1 MDNQHQLARPVAL
14 FNNRDRP
21 HGQIPP
27 DLQDKISKSTAEWM
41 KRDNSSP
48 SRYNERSHGDL
59 VPPGYLDYK
68 CPRCG
73 EIPDVALLSN
83 GNKTK
88 VTIGNNEQTSPSSNL
103 ICSRCYF
110 VPEGLKQMPCIFQR
124 TTTVSILDP
133 LQSGEYLSNE
143 PINPRNLR
151 LLQRHVTSNF
161 FRGKNPIPSL
171 WQDLRVVL
179 EQRKAYLHRDGD
191 PRRRVEFEAQ
201 RLVDGL
207 DPKICRQR
215 IIDFRAMHVVA
226 TREQRFTQVE
236 QALRRREVTSYVE
249 SLPRVPQQELEDT
262 DCHVCLLKYN
272 RRSADTGHIDEPV
285 RLPCSHIL
293 GSSCLRQWLMTSTT
307 CPYCRRHLPLS
318 SINFD

>member
-1 MDNQHQLARPVAL
+1 MDNTEPFTVPIAL
-14 FNNRDRP
+14 FNNRNRP
-21 HGQIPP
+21 GGQFPS
-27 DLQDKISKSTAEWM
+27 DLEAKISKSTAEWA
-41 KRDNSSP
+41 KRENSSAIW
-48 SRYNERSHGDL
+48 SFEFIHGDL
-59 VPPGYLDYK
+59 VPPGYLDHK

-88 VTIGNNEQTSPSSNL
+88 NTIGNNEQTSPSSNM
-103 ICSRCYF
+103 ICTSCYF

-124 TTTVSILDP
+124 TTTISILDP
-133 LQSGEYLSNE
+133 LHPGRYLSDE
-143 PINPRNLR
+143 PVDPRNVR
-151 LLQRHVTSNF
+151 LLQRHVSPNF

-171 WQDLRVVL
+171 WQDLRVVV

-226 TREQRFTQVE
+226 TRVQRIMQVAE
-236 QALRRREVTSYVE
+236 ALQRREITSYVA

-262 DCHVCLLKYN
+262 DCYVCLSN
-272 RRSADTGHIDEPV
+272 FNIRTADTGPIEEPV
-285 RLPCSHIL
+285 RLACSHII
-293 GSSCLRQWLMTSTT
+293 GSSCLRQWLLTSTT
-307 CPYCRRHLPLS
+307 CPFCRRDLLP
-318 SINFD
+318 